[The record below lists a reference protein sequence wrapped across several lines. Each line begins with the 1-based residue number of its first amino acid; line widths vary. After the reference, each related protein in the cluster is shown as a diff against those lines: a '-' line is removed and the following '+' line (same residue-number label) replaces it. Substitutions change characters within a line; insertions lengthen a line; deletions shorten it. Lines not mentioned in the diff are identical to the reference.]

1 MSSAYR
7 LPVFLLGALLAWM
20 VQPGVAQSRQQDLNR
35 EFQAAVAAYNAG
47 QLPEAASKLEALVP
61 RVPKSFEAHE
71 LLGMVYAAESRD
83 EDAIRQ
89 LEIAVQLKPDSAA
102 ARTNLAAS
110 LFHAHRNLQAG
121 EEFRKALALEPNDY
135 SANHNLAQFYIH
147 AGNLAQAQPL
157 LARAQQIK
165 PDAYDNGYDLVMA
178 DFLLGKLADARSVAD
193 SLLKQRDTGELHN
206 LLGQID
212 EKEGKYV
219 DAVNEFEAAAH
230 LDPSEQNIFAW
241 GSELLL
247 HRTYEPAIEVFRAGT
262 QHYPKSVR
270 LQIGLGMA
278 LYARGLY
285 EGAMTALMRAI
296 DLRPTDPHGY
306 AFLSRA
312 YESSPK
318 QATEVIQHFQRYAA
332 LEPNNAKAQYYYAM
346 SLWKGKQLE
355 DSDLDV
361 PKVEALLK
369 KAIALDGSLAE
380 AHLQLGNLYA
390 DQHEYQKSIPEY
402 QRALSLDPSLSDAHY
417 RLATDYVHVGQ
428 KDQAR
433 KEFAIYQKLRSQ
445 HMAESD
451 KERAEIKQF
460 VVSSNRSAPA
470 MP

>member
-7 LPVFLLGALLAWM
+7 LPVLLLGAILAGAA
-20 VQPGVAQSRQQDLNR
+20 QPAVAQSQPRDLNR

-47 QLPEAASKLEALVP
+47 HLPEAASRLEALVP
-61 RVPKSFEAHE
+61 QVPKSFEAHE

-89 LEIAVQLKPDSAA
+89 LEIAVRLKPDSAA

-110 LFHAHRNLQAG
+110 LFRAHLNAQAG
-121 EEFRKALALEPNDY
+121 DEFRKALALEPNNY

-147 AGNLAQAQPL
+147 SGKIAEAQPL

-165 PDAYDNGYDLVMA
+165 PSAYENGYDLVMA
-178 DFLLGKLADARSVAD
+178 DLLLGKLAEARTTAQ

-206 LLGQID
+206 LLAQID

-219 DAVNEFEAAAH
+219 AAVNEFEAAAH
-230 LDPSEQNIFAW
+230 IDPSEQNLFAW

-262 QHYPKSVR
+262 QRYPNSVR

-285 EGAMTALMRAI
+285 EGAMSALMRAI
-296 DLRPTDPHGY
+296 DLKPTDPHGY

-318 QATEVIQHFQRYAA
+318 QASEVIQHFQRYAQ
-332 LEPNNAKAQYYYAM
+332 LEPQNAKAQYYYAM

-355 DSDLDV
+355 DSGLDV

-390 DQHEYQKSIPEY
+390 DQHEYQESIPEY
-402 QRALSLDPSLSDAHY
+402 QRAVALDPSLSDAHY

-428 KDQAR
+428 KDLAR

-445 HMAESD
+445 HMAKSD

-460 VVSSNRSAPA
+460 VVSANRDTQA